1 MNKDQFYELLLHICI
16 DKEVKIMKKS
26 IIGIVVLVVTVVSFV
41 IDVAAAVIS
50 GQLAQGLILFL
61 CVVELFTCWIAYQV
75 VQGKG
80 WAIITL
86 LVYYG
91 IRSFNVYG
99 ESFRFYSKT
108 GLNIEVRLGGSLAI
122 NAITFLCFVLLIR
135 ELAKINLAPAKRL

>member
-1 MNKDQFYELLLHICI
+1 
-16 DKEVKIMKKS
+16 MKKS
-26 IIGIVVLVVTVVSFV
+26 IIGIIVLVVTVVSFV
-41 IDVAAAVIS
+41 IDVVAAVIS
-50 GQLAQGLILFL
+50 GHLAQGLILFL

-80 WAIITL
+80 WATITL

-91 IRSFNVYG
+91 IRSFNIYG

-108 GLNIEVRLGGSLAI
+108 GLNIEVRLSGCLAI

-135 ELAKINLAPAKRL
+135 ELAKINLAPPKRL

>member
-1 MNKDQFYELLLHICI
+1 
-16 DKEVKIMKKS
+16 MKKS
-26 IIGIVVLVVTVVSFV
+26 IIGIIVLVVTVVSFV
-41 IDVAAAVIS
+41 IDVVVATTS
-50 GQLAQGLILFL
+50 GQLAQGLTLFL
-61 CVVELFTCWIAYQV
+61 CVVELFTCWVAYQV

-80 WAIITL
+80 WAVITL

-108 GLNIEVRLGGSLAI
+108 GLNIEVRLGGALAI

-135 ELAKINLAPAKRL
+135 ELAKINLASPKRL